1 MILSASIAAALIS
14 VRQIK
19 NHTDAV
25 RQSVLMIENTEILL
39 EYRSLT
45 IEEIFRSLSLSSNLA
60 LLNFIGEIN
69 RRLGMRIDYEMIYYE
84 VINDYRF
91 SRYYDKED
99 REYMSGFLS
108 MLGKSDVSGQI
119 ANCKLYKEFFKTK
132 LLSLETSEEARCKS
146 IGTLILGA
154 GIAAV
159 IIII

>member
-1 MILSASIAAALIS
+1 
-14 VRQIK
+14 
-19 NHTDAV
+19 
-25 RQSVLMIENTEILL
+25 
-39 EYRSLT
+39 
-45 IEEIFRSLSLSSNLA
+45 
-60 LLNFIGEIN
+60 
-69 RRLGMRIDYEMIYYE
+69 MRIDYEMIYYE